1 MSNVIK
7 AYTVCY
13 DKSVMK
19 TIDSRQTW
27 KDKEELLRKK
37 QHPTPE
43 PSSEEGFISGIKATL
58 VKELPTDED
67 TNEDTKHQSK
77 QLLENASKEAAQILD
92 QAKEEASRKQKEIYE
107 EAKAKGYQDGM
118 AKAQLELKA
127 KNAEL
132 DHKLQQI
139 QQDYENMVK
148 ELEPQI
154 AGIIATLVEKITGIM
169 ANDHDEVILHLV
181 EKALKNLDQSDN
193 LTLRVSKE
201 DYNFINAK
209 KEILLSSVGREIEIQ
224 IIEDSSLMKNQCLI
238 ETDLT
243 VINCGL
249 DEQLKNLITDIKL
262 LGGVL

>member
-13 DKSVMK
+13 DKNVMK
-19 TIDSRQTW
+19 TIDSRQSW
-27 KDKEELLRKK
+27 KDKEEQLRKM
-37 QHPTPE
+37 HPQTPVTA
-43 PSSEEGFISGIKATL
+43 SEDGFVSGINATV
-58 VKELPTDED
+58 VKEVPTDED
-67 TNEDTKHQSK
+67 MK
-77 QLLENASKEAAQILD
+77 QRSDHLLEKANKEAAQILE
-92 QAKEEASRKQKEIYE
+92 QAKEEAERKQQEIYE

-118 AKAQLELKA
+118 AKAKLELKA

-132 DHKLQQI
+132 DHKLQQL

-154 AGIIATLVEKITGIM
+154 AGIILALVEKITGVLV
-169 ANDHDEVILHLV
+169 NDHQEIILHLV
-181 EKALKNLDQSDN
+181 EKALKNLDQSDK

-201 DYNFINAK
+201 DYDYVNDK
-209 KEILLSSVGREIEIQ
+209 KDILLSSVGREIEIQ
-224 IIEDSSLMKNQCLI
+224 IIEDSNLMKNQCLI